1 LVIGPVPGSPASI
14 AFDFDLGGMLT
25 DVSSVV
31 VTVDSCE
38 VDLDVLCNDSLGRA
52 EPVVLVLGPDAFAL
66 GAPAFAWPEAVETIV
81 RNLEFSAALETA
93 LLDGSVA
100 ATLSIDSVSPLAN
113 ADWVTVT
120 LEVTGVPEPASIA
133 LIAAGVAALAIR
145 ARIGSLIS
153 GR

>member
-1 LVIGPVPGSPASI
+1 MSRFASVSSQPMSVFVRAGLLAVASVLLLLPGRASALTLSDSSVIGPVPGSPASI

-66 GAPAFAWPEAVETIV
+66 GAPAFAWPEAVET
-81 RNLEFSAALETA
+81 
-93 LLDGSVA
+93 
-100 ATLSIDSVSPLAN
+100 
-113 ADWVTVT
+113 
-120 LEVTGVPEPASIA
+120 PASTIA
-133 LIAAGVAALAIR
+133 S
-145 ARIGSLIS
+145 ARYWV
-153 GR
+153 RR